1 MDEVNIYTY
10 TTIQGPKK
18 RAGIGM
24 FILET
29 ITSKGEATFTK
40 QVELEPM
47 TEHQAELFVLCKAM
61 EKLKRC
67 CQINIHTQSQFVS
80 SAVTNGWVETW
91 HKNGWKNS
99 KKQDVANAEEWQKML
114 NLLNNNVFSFKV
126 CEKHK
131 YLNWMKNEL
140 AKAEK
145 EKKDV

>member
-18 RAGIGM
+18 RAGTGM

-40 QVELEPM
+40 QMELEPM
-47 TEHQAELFVLCKAM
+47 TEHQAELVVLYKAM

-67 CQINIHTQSQFVS
+67 CQIHIYTQSQFVS
-80 SAVTNGWVETW
+80 SAVMNGWVSKWKE
-91 HKNGWKNS
+91 NGWKNS
-99 KKQDVANAEEWQKML
+99 KKKDVVNATEWQKTL
-114 NLLNNNVFSFKV
+114 NLLNANVFKFKV

-140 AKAEK
+140 DKTEK
-145 EKKDV
+145 EKK

>member
-1 MDEVNIYTY
+1 MDEVNIYIY
-10 TTIQGPKK
+10 TTIQGPKR

-40 QVELEPM
+40 QMELEPM
-47 TEHQAELFVLCKAM
+47 TEHQAELVVLCKAM

-67 CQINIHTQSQFVS
+67 CQIHIYTQSQFVS
-80 SAVTNGWVETW
+80 SAVTNGWVA
-91 HKNGWKNS
+91 KWKENSWQNS
-99 KKQDVANAEEWQKML
+99 KMQAVANAMEWQKML
-114 NLLNNNVFSFKV
+114 DLLNENVFDFKV

-140 AKAEK
+140 VKAEK